1 MKKRYIFGLVLL
13 ALFALAGMGSVVY
26 MNWSDIKDMFS
37 ETIGINKK
45 SSLKQ
50 IDVRV
55 VKPDQSN
62 VVQKDIKEILDIPE
76 DDPKLKKDLSDIQK
90 TKTST
95 DAKINTLTKTAVDT
109 IKKESKVVKDK
120 APKLAAIVVDNVKK
134 NELNA
139 QKSASSKYVD
149 LIKQIEQEK
158 MKASVFLTGNI
169 TEKEKI
175 AKINNID
182 AEIEIVDNFKVDS
195 VKKVWTKKMAEYRV
209 MKGRL

>member
-13 ALFALAGMGSVVY
+13 ALVALAGMGSVVY

-62 VVQKDIKEILDIPE
+62 IVQKDIKEILDIPE

-195 VKKVWTKKMAEYRV
+195 VKKVWTKRMAEYMV

>member
-195 VKKVWTKKMAEYRV
+195 VKKVWTKKMAEYMV

>member
-13 ALFALAGMGSVVY
+13 ALFALAGMGSVIY

-37 ETIGINKK
+37 ETIGKNKK

-50 IDVRV
+50 VDVLV

-62 VVQKDIKEILDIPE
+62 VVQKDVKEILNVPK
-76 DDPKLKKDLSDIQK
+76 DDPKLKKDLSAIQQK
-90 TKTST
+90 KTST
-95 DAKINTLTKTAVDT
+95 DAKITTLTKTAVDT
-109 IKKESKVVKDK
+109 IKKESEVVKTK
-120 APKLAAIVVDNVKK
+120 APKLAAVVVDNVKK
-134 NELNA
+134 IELNA
-139 QKSASSKYVD
+139 QKNASSKYAE

-158 MKASVFLTGNI
+158 MKASIFLTGNI
-169 TEKEKI
+169 SEKEKI

-195 VKKVWTKKMAEYRV
+195 VKKVWTKKMADYMV

>member
-13 ALFALAGMGSVVY
+13 ALFALFGMGSVVY

-50 IDVRV
+50 VDVLV
-55 VKPDQSN
+55 VKPDQTN

-76 DDPKLKKDLSDIQK
+76 DDPKLKKDLGDIQK

-195 VKKVWTKKMAEYRV
+195 VKKVWTKKMAEYMV